1 MIFMSLT
8 ECDVA
13 FKELETL
20 ISKTKDLSEADT
32 RAKIIDPLF
41 LDILGWTEDDIRRES
56 HVHKGY
62 LDYVFSIDGTRIY
75 S

>member
-1 MIFMSLT
+1 MSLN

-56 HVHKGY
+56 HVQS
-62 LDYVFSIDGTRIY
+62 L
-75 S
+75 